1 VDSNTVLVTL
11 DVTCVPDAPIAADDV
26 YTATEDMTFSQSA
39 PGVLDNDSDGDGDG
53 LTAVLDTTVATGTL
67 SFNINGSFIY
77 TPTLNFCG
85 IDSFTYHA
93 TDGSLDSSAAMVTLD
108 VACVNDAPIATGESY
123 TTTEDMPLTGVAP
136 GVLGNDSDVD
146 GDGLTAVLD
155 TDVTSGTLAL
165 SSDGSF
171 VYTPN
176 NNYCGPDSFTY
187 HAFDGQANSNNV
199 SVMIEIA
206 CVNDAPVAGDDAY
219 NTSEDTPL
227 TISAPGILTND
238 SDVEGSSL
246 TAVLDTT
253 VTTGTLSFNS
263 NGSFTYTS
271 PANWYGVTTFTYHA
285 HDGLLASNTAVVTLT
300 VTSINKPPIA
310 FVDSYTAT
318 EDIVLSVAVSG
329 VLSNDMDMEG
339 DILTAVLDSDVTT
352 GTLTLNSNGSFVY
365 TPTLNFCGT
374 DSFSYHAH
382 DGQAGSNIAAVALH
396 VTCVNDAP
404 MAMAD
409 SYSVWEDSSL
419 NSLSVLAN
427 DSDVEGDT
435 LSLTAVTSPTNGTAT
450 LSGTAILYTPNAN
463 FAGMD
468 VFTYTV
474 SDGQLTDTAVV
485 TLSVDNQNDAP
496 TAVDDSYSIDE
507 DSGSQVLDVLAN
519 DNDIDVGDS
528 LSVTAV
534 AVPTNGTAVL
544 SGTIILYTPAFNFFG
559 TDVFSYTISDG
570 QLTDTAV
577 VTVMVNAVNDAPTA
591 VADSYTI
598 DQNSSNN
605 VLTVLG
611 NDSDIEGDTLTIV
624 SVSGVENGTAVISGT
639 TILYTPNLGF
649 VGSDTLTY
657 TISDGELT
665 ATATVTITVV
675 QVESGFVIYLPFV
688 TKP

>member
-1 VDSNTVLVTL
+1 
-11 DVTCVPDAPIAADDV
+11 
-26 YTATEDMTFSQSA
+26 M
-39 PGVLDNDSDGDGDG
+39 
-53 LTAVLDTTVATGTL
+53 
-67 SFNINGSFIY
+67 
-77 TPTLNFCG
+77 
-85 IDSFTYHA
+85 
-93 TDGSLDSSAAMVTLD
+93 
-108 VACVNDAPIATGESY
+108 
-123 TTTEDMPLTGVAP
+123 
-136 GVLGNDSDVD
+136 
-146 GDGLTAVLD
+146 
-155 TDVTSGTLAL
+155 
-165 SSDGSF
+165 
-171 VYTPN
+171 
-176 NNYCGPDSFTY
+176 
-187 HAFDGQANSNNV
+187 
-199 SVMIEIA
+199 
-206 CVNDAPVAGDDAY
+206 
-219 NTSEDTPL
+219 
-227 TISAPGILTND
+227 
-238 SDVEGSSL
+238 
-246 TAVLDTT
+246 
-253 VTTGTLSFNS
+253 
-263 NGSFTYTS
+263 
-271 PANWYGVTTFTYHA
+271 
-285 HDGLLASNTAVVTLT
+285 
-300 VTSINKPPIA
+300 
-310 FVDSYTAT
+310 
-318 EDIVLSVAVSG
+318 
-329 VLSNDMDMEG
+329 DMDG

-404 MAMAD
+404 IAMAD
-409 SYSVWEDSSL
+409 SYSVLEDSSL